1 MARRSPTES
10 YMGAKRGPPHDPD
23 LLIAQVLAMGSEF
36 AGPAEDIIFSWLITL
51 APDVDP
57 ASAAARLLDE
67 HNLRH
72 GPAPAGPTGRLWT
85 LLRETAEFPDARLR
99 ATSPTRRGRRPRH

>member
-1 MARRSPTES
+1 MSS
-10 YMGAKRGPPHDPD
+10 SAKPGPPHDPD

-51 APDVDP
+51 APDIDP
-57 ASAAARLLDE
+57 ASAAAKLLDE

-72 GPAPAGPTGRLWT
+72 GPAPEGPTGRLWT

-99 ATSPTRRGRRPRH
+99 TTARTRRGRRPRH

>member
-1 MARRSPTES
+1 MSS
-10 YMGAKRGPPHDPD
+10 SAKPGPPHDPD

-36 AGPAEDIIFSWLITL
+36 AGPAEDVIFSWLITL
-51 APDVDP
+51 APDIDP
-57 ASAAARLLDE
+57 AGAAAKLLDE

-72 GPAPAGPTGRLWT
+72 GPAPEGPTGRLWS

-99 ATSPTRRGRRPRH
+99 TTARTRRGRPRPRH